1 MNTNSPV
8 WDFEHSVECEANR
21 KSVWL
26 FWTDV
31 SNWKRIECNAVEWI
45 RLEGPFQAGS
55 QGVTKSPGQEPRRW
69 TIADIDSEASATI
82 EMPVNGAM
90 FVNRMTFERLSANRT
105 RITQRLSL
113 CGEVSTDMLTGIKTF
128 EATAPEGLAKLA
140 SVIESDER
148 AAGLS

>member
-1 MNTNSPV
+1 MNTNAAV
-8 WDFEHSVECEANR
+8 WDFEHSVECEASR
-21 KSVWL
+21 KFVWS

-31 SNWKRIECNAVEWI
+31 SNWKRLEGSAVEWI

-69 TIADIDSEASATI
+69 TIADIESEASATI

-90 FVNRMTFERLSANRT
+90 FVNRVTFACLSVNRT

-113 CGEVSTDMLTGIKTF
+113 YGEVQTEMLTGIKTF
-128 EATAPEGLAKLA
+128 EATAPEGLAKMA
-140 SVIESDER
+140 SMIESD